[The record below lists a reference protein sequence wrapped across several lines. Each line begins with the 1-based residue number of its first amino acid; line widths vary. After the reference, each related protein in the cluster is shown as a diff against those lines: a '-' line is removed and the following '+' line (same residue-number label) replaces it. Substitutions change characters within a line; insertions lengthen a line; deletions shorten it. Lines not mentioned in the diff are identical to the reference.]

1 METAEEDVEAIT
13 NIPRVE
19 NFGIRNSQITIYQ
32 KTIVPIPNGIFSSSS
47 STTIFKDLQT
57 RNRLCSHL
65 EDYCYQYTL
74 EAGNISVSTVDA
86 LLAPDRLGAFA
97 VKSKILGFLQ
107 GVTGT
112 ISGHLAR
119 GRNGKKTAPIKVVRT
134 RKRSTVKTRTA
145 KKLKTTRVRAQTSR
159 KTSPRKKLN
168 PVPTLIENPTPAPT
182 AQTTVYSCPA
192 CGLEADKALM
202 LEHLLGS
209 PLHQPGRVQ
218 PEQLTDRK
226 ALEQTTLSGEEDSS
240 DSLRNL
246 LQILLP
252 PRPFGRR
259 HEQKAVKL

>member
-1 METAEEDVEAIT
+1 MLSRPVTS
-13 NIPRVE
+13 
-19 NFGIRNSQITIYQ
+19 RNQQSR
-32 KTIVPIPNGIFSSSS
+32 P
-47 STTIFKDLQT
+47 
-57 RNRLCSHL
+57 
-65 EDYCYQYTL
+65 
-74 EAGNISVSTVDA
+74 
-86 LLAPDRLGAFA
+86 LLPPDSLGAFA

-119 GRNGKKTAPIKVVRT
+119 GRNGKKTAPSKIVRG
-134 RKRSTVKTRTA
+134 RKRSAARTRTG
-145 KKLKTTRVRAQTSR
+145 KKLKASRVGSR
-159 KTSPRKKLN
+159 TGRKASPRKKLN
-168 PVPTLIENPTPAPT
+168 PVATLFENPTPAPP
-182 AQTTVYSCPA
+182 ASTTVYSCPA

-226 ALEQTTLSGEEDSS
+226 TNEEQTTLSREEDSS

-259 HEQKAVKL
+259 HEQNPVKL

>member
-1 METAEEDVEAIT
+1 MLLRPVTS
-13 NIPRVE
+13 
-19 NFGIRNSQITIYQ
+19 RNQQSR
-32 KTIVPIPNGIFSSSS
+32 PP
-47 STTIFKDLQT
+47 
-57 RNRLCSHL
+57 
-65 EDYCYQYTL
+65 
-74 EAGNISVSTVDA
+74 
-86 LLAPDRLGAFA
+86 LAPDSLGAFV
-97 VKSKILGFLQ
+97 VKSKILGFLK

-119 GRNGKKTAPIKVVRT
+119 GRSEKKTAPSRNIRS

-145 KKLKTTRVRAQTSR
+145 KKLKTPRVRAQTSR
-159 KTSPRKKLN
+159 KAGPSKKLK
-168 PVPTLIENPTPAPT
+168 PGPALIENPSPALPAPT
-182 AQTTVYSCPA
+182 TMYSCPA

-218 PEQLTDRK
+218 PEQTK
-226 ALEQTTLSGEEDSS
+226 IVEEQAMASREEDSS

-259 HEQKAVKL
+259 HEQKTVKL

>member
-1 METAEEDVEAIT
+1 M
-13 NIPRVE
+13 P
-19 NFGIRNSQITIYQ
+19 
-32 KTIVPIPNGIFSSSS
+32 
-47 STTIFKDLQT
+47 
-57 RNRLCSHL
+57 
-65 EDYCYQYTL
+65 
-74 EAGNISVSTVDA
+74 
-86 LLAPDRLGAFA
+86 LLAPGRLGAFV

-119 GRNGKKTAPIKVVRT
+119 GRSGRKTAPSKTVRG
-134 RKRSTVKTRTA
+134 RKRSAARTRA
-145 KKLKTTRVRAQTSR
+145 GKKLKTPRVRAQTSR
-159 KTSPRKKLN
+159 KAGPRKKLN
-168 PVPTLIENPTPAPT
+168 PVPALFENPSPAPA

-209 PLHQPGRVQ
+209 PLHQPGRVK
-218 PEQLTDRK
+218 PEQLKDLKTK
-226 ALEQTTLSGEEDSS
+226 EEQTTVSREEASS

>member
-1 METAEEDVEAIT
+1 METEEEGSKAIT
-13 NIPRVE
+13 NTPRRE
-19 NFGIRNSQITIYQ
+19 NFETRHSQDTIYQ
-32 KTIVPIPNGIFSSSS
+32 KTIVPIPNGIFSWSG
-47 STTIFKDLQT
+47 STTLFGDLQT
-57 RNRLCSHL
+57 RISLCSQL
-65 EDYCYQYTL
+65 EDYCYQYAL
-74 EAGNISVSTVDA
+74 ETGNISESTVDA
-86 LLAPDRLGAFA
+86 HLAPGSLGAFA

-119 GRNGKKTAPIKVVRT
+119 GRSGRKSAPSRTSRGRKGSAVRT
-134 RKRSTVKTRTA
+134 RA
-145 KKLKTTRVRAQTSR
+145 GKKLKTARVRSR
-159 KTSPRKKLN
+159 ASRREGSRKKLK
-168 PVPTLIENPTPAPT
+168 PIPTLFENPSPAPA

-218 PEQLTDRK
+218 PEQTK
-226 ALEQTTLSGEEDSS
+226 VVEEQAMVLREEDSS

-259 HEQKAVKL
+259 HEQKTVKL

>member
-1 METAEEDVEAIT
+1 M
-13 NIPRVE
+13 
-19 NFGIRNSQITIYQ
+19 
-32 KTIVPIPNGIFSSSS
+32 
-47 STTIFKDLQT
+47 
-57 RNRLCSHL
+57 
-65 EDYCYQYTL
+65 
-74 EAGNISVSTVDA
+74 
-86 LLAPDRLGAFA
+86 

-112 ISGHLAR
+112 ITGHLAR
-119 GRNGKKTAPIKVVRT
+119 GRGEKKTAPSRNIRSK
-134 RKRSTVKTRTA
+134 KRSTARTRTA
-145 KKLKTTRVRAQTSR
+145 KKLKTPRVRAQTSR
-159 KTSPRKKLN
+159 KAGRRKKLK
-168 PVPTLIENPTPAPT
+168 PVPTLFENPTPAPT
-182 AQTTVYSCPA
+182 AQPTVYSCPA

-226 ALEQTTLSGEEDSS
+226 AEDQPSVSREEDSS

>member
-1 METAEEDVEAIT
+1 MIVT
-13 NIPRVE
+13 NMLSRPVTS
-19 NFGIRNSQITIYQ
+19 RNQQSR
-32 KTIVPIPNGIFSSSS
+32 P
-47 STTIFKDLQT
+47 
-57 RNRLCSHL
+57 
-65 EDYCYQYTL
+65 
-74 EAGNISVSTVDA
+74 
-86 LLAPDRLGAFA
+86 LLPPDSLGAFA

-119 GRNGKKTAPIKVVRT
+119 GRNGKKTAPSRNIRSK
-134 RKRSTVKTRTA
+134 KRSTVKTRA
-145 KKLKTTRVRAQTSR
+145 GRKLKTPRVRSR
-159 KTSPRKKLN
+159 TGRKANPRKKLN
-168 PVPTLIENPTPAPT
+168 PVPSLFENPTPAPT

-209 PLHQPGRVQ
+209 PLHQPGRV
-218 PEQLTDRK
+218 PAEQLTDRRVVE
-226 ALEQTTLSGEEDSS
+226 EQPTVSREEDSS
-240 DSLRNL
+240 DLLRNL

>member
-1 METAEEDVEAIT
+1 MLLRPVTS
-13 NIPRVE
+13 
-19 NFGIRNSQITIYQ
+19 RNQQSM
-32 KTIVPIPNGIFSSSS
+32 P
-47 STTIFKDLQT
+47 
-57 RNRLCSHL
+57 
-65 EDYCYQYTL
+65 
-74 EAGNISVSTVDA
+74 
-86 LLAPDRLGAFA
+86 LLAPGSLGALA

-119 GRNGKKTAPIKVVRT
+119 GRSEKKPAPSRT
-134 RKRSTVKTRTA
+134 SRGRKRSAARTRAGKKPKTA
-145 KKLKTTRVRAQTSR
+145 RVRSRTSR
-159 KTSPRKKLN
+159 SEGSRKKLN
-168 PVPTLIENPTPAPT
+168 PVPSLFENPIPAPT
-182 AQTTVYSCPA
+182 ARTTVYSCPA

-218 PEQLTDRK
+218 PERLTDRK
-226 ALEQTTLSGEEDSS
+226 AEEPLTVVREEDSS

-259 HEQKAVKL
+259 HEQKTVKL

>member
-1 METAEEDVEAIT
+1 
-13 NIPRVE
+13 
-19 NFGIRNSQITIYQ
+19 
-32 KTIVPIPNGIFSSSS
+32 
-47 STTIFKDLQT
+47 
-57 RNRLCSHL
+57 
-65 EDYCYQYTL
+65 
-74 EAGNISVSTVDA
+74 
-86 LLAPDRLGAFA
+86 

-119 GRNGKKTAPIKVVRT
+119 GHSEKKTAPSKTVKG
-134 RKRSTVKTRTA
+134 RKRSAARTRA
-145 KKLKTTRVRAQTSR
+145 SKKLKTPRVRAQTSR
-159 KTSPRKKLN
+159 KASPSKRLK
-168 PVPTLIENPTPAPT
+168 PVPALFENPTPAPT
-182 AQTTVYSCPA
+182 APATVYSCPA

-226 ALEQTTLSGEEDSS
+226 AQEERPTVSREEQSS